1 MIKQTINT
9 LKKMESGD
17 GWIEY
22 TVVIITAAKSL
33 AAVIT
38 VVAYSIKPLPLSSIV
53 VVIKKMLTS

>member
-1 MIKQTINT
+1 
-9 LKKMESGD
+9 MESGD

-38 VVAYSIKPLPLSSIV
+38 VVAYSIKPLSLSSIV

>member
-9 LKKMESGD
+9 LKKIESGD

-38 VVAYSIKPLPLSSIV
+38 VVAYSIKPLPLFSIV
-53 VVIKKMLTS
+53 AVIKKMLTS